1 MTKNHHERSQR
12 KRRKRSRS
20 KKQKPARNKKIV
32 WITGVIVSVFVFIP
46 LIFLSYAIDS
56 HALVIATENID
67 ANSAGKAKKIAQQLR
82 QDLIHP
88 DASLPYNQ
96 FTLSGNEING
106 IIALGMRGI
115 EGFKGRVNVTP
126 IGIKIAFTFELPTN
140 PFGNYINLI
149 GTILPSQTGLI
160 LQDAS
165 IGSIKIP
172 GGVATSFIEALLN
185 KLLSGNDTGTLLIDS
200 IESITVINSKLTLTY
215 HVIPNLRE
223 IFVAT
228 KGRVKDIRD
237 DLELLGDQ
245 TVVRLYFNRLCDF
258 HNQIT
263 SIADDNVSLG
273 FYLSTA
279 FSIAQKRSLLGKDP
293 VEENEAA
300 LLALAIFL
308 GSSHFN
314 SAVGAIDEETLQTCT
329 SSNDHVALA
338 NRVDLRLH
346 FIYSAALKIISNSGM
361 SFALGEFKELA
372 DSQGGSGFSFS
383 DLVADRA
390 GIQFAEL
397 ALDSSGALRM
407 QRMAQELTEEEVF
420 FPSLTGLPEDMQQ
433 QVFEERGGNE
443 SDYYKDHLTI
453 INDRIN
459 HLTLYNSYQL

>member
-1 MTKNHHERSQR
+1 MTKKHHERSQR
-12 KRRKRSRS
+12 KRRRRSRS

-165 IGSIKIP
+165 MGSVKIP
-172 GGVATSFIEALLN
+172 GDVATSFIEALLN
-185 KLLSGNDTGTLLIDS
+185 TLLSGKDTGTLLIDS
-200 IESITVINSKLTLTY
+200 IESITVTNSKLTLTY

-223 IFVAT
+223 IFVET

-263 SIADDNVSLG
+263 DIADDNVSLG

-329 SSNDHVALA
+329 SSNGHVALA

-433 QVFEERGGNE
+433 QVFEERGGLE
-443 SDYYKDHLTI
+443 SDYYKNYLTI

-459 HLTLYNSYQL
+459 HLILYNSYQL